1 MIGGFLAILT
11 KSKSARMSKLF
22 SQNPLAEY
30 QLEAKYSISE
40 FHVKMHGPLSFSDW
54 KARVRVLYS
63 RLMHSGGVC
72 PWRSTLR
79 PTPSGKGVPHRQ
91 ITFRS
96 ADTHSYIMIIRR
108 HSIQQDRGRAQAR
121 VYFLEQIRTLITQE
135 TGGLVLGYIIPA
147 YYCSGAQDIIQYGA
161 RAARSI
167 SAHSGPLWPLG
178 PTSARLAH

>member
-1 MIGGFLAILT
+1 
-11 KSKSARMSKLF
+11 
-22 SQNPLAEY
+22 
-30 QLEAKYSISE
+30 
-40 FHVKMHGPLSFSDW
+40 MHGPLSFSDW

-79 PTPSGKGVPHRQ
+79 PTPSGRGVPHRQ

-108 HSIQQDRGRAQAR
+108 HSFQQDSGRAQAR
-121 VYFLEQIRTLITQE
+121 VYFLEQIRTLTTQE

-147 YYCSGAQDIIQYGA
+147 YYCLGAQDSIQYGA

-167 SAHSGPLWPLG
+167 SVHSGPLWPLD
-178 PTSARLAH
+178 PASAHLAH